1 MKFLSL
7 SINLFFIIFAGVY
20 FVFPIDLNIPAVDG
34 LLDFFYHIGLVISL
48 LVASVDVYLKRK
60 QLFKNID
67 YYRLFITFLATF
79 TACIYIYNR
88 KTPLGLSILL
98 LGLCLIY
105 GLVKKTY
112 YSPHPIMVVLFL
124 FSSLKIMSCLW
135 SSDVRQ
141 GWAHIDYYTA
151 FIFLPIISCFYR
163 VEAKEQKAFIYP
175 IFSFFTNL
183 LTLTFIAYIL
193 TVKQLNQSFWSFL
206 TLNKEYLGYNIETG
220 IYNYYQSIGWSKTF
234 HPSKIAWIL
243 LTVLAASYWLWQEGK
258 KKIIT
263 TSQLSF
269 YALLLL
275 IVSLVLQARVA
286 ILGFFILVSL
296 FIWVGLMRYVKSRK
310 SIFFYTLLATFV
322 AISGVIL
329 SITQTTFFSD
339 PSRLKM
345 STLVFKS
352 FFEYPF
358 LGGGAFHE
366 ALLLHQANI
375 DLVSLHNEFLT
386 ALSDQGILGLLLF
399 LAFHILVVY
408 YGLKNKYFLGIYVLL
423 AFTIFNAT
431 EGVMGLPICIP
442 FFLFCL
448 IPPKQT

>member
-105 GLVKKTY
+105 GLVRKTY

-175 IFSFFTNL
+175 IFSFFT
-183 LTLTFIAYIL
+183 
-193 TVKQLNQSFWSFL
+193 S
-206 TLNKEYLGYNIETG
+206 
-220 IYNYYQSIGWSKTF
+220 
-234 HPSKIAWIL
+234 
-243 LTVLAASYWLWQEGK
+243 
-258 KKIIT
+258 
-263 TSQLSF
+263 
-269 YALLLL
+269 
-275 IVSLVLQARVA
+275 
-286 ILGFFILVSL
+286 
-296 FIWVGLMRYVKSRK
+296 
-310 SIFFYTLLATFV
+310 
-322 AISGVIL
+322 
-329 SITQTTFFSD
+329 
-339 PSRLKM
+339 
-345 STLVFKS
+345 
-352 FFEYPF
+352 
-358 LGGGAFHE
+358 
-366 ALLLHQANI
+366 
-375 DLVSLHNEFLT
+375 
-386 ALSDQGILGLLLF
+386 
-399 LAFHILVVY
+399 
-408 YGLKNKYFLGIYVLL
+408 
-423 AFTIFNAT
+423 
-431 EGVMGLPICIP
+431 
-442 FFLFCL
+442 
-448 IPPKQT
+448 